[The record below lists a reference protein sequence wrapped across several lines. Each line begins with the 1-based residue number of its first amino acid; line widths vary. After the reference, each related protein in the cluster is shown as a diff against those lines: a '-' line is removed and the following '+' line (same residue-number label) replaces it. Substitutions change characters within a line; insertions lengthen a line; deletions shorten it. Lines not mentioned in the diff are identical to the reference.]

1 MFRDTNILIG
11 ILSRQKFIKHVIFYM
26 IHATINNKNFHIK
39 KKFIRTFLDS
49 KDNTANPNRKKKGG
63 KKYIRNLR
71 NQEPRQ
77 SMISTLTRSHSTRWR
92 ESKGGRGEGK
102 NYRAPG
108 DRTTMANYRAKEIII
123 IMINNLPI
131 VDGLRGDYPPL
142 TLPSSLPTTPPHIPP
157 YPRESCITHKAKDP
171 PVISALHNNNDS
183 RDNSSYILGGKSVSR
198 GPGKQRREQR

>member
-1 MFRDTNILIG
+1 MERIQG
-11 ILSRQKFIKHVIFYM
+11 GE
-26 IHATINNKNFHIK
+26 
-39 KKFIRTFLDS
+39 
-49 KDNTANPNRKKKGG
+49 KG
-63 KKYIRNLR
+63 R
-71 NQEPRQ
+71 
-77 SMISTLTRSHSTRWR
+77 
-92 ESKGGRGEGK
+92 K

-131 VDGLRGDYPPL
+131 VDELRGDYPPL